1 MGKAVLNV
9 SRQTQT
15 GEDVN
20 ASKSLPSSPLDGN
33 KVLKPKI
40 CCHFQNLD
48 INCYAFTAPL
58 ILWTNFGKAAN
69 LWMGIR

>member
-33 KVLKPKI
+33 KVKNSVNY
-40 CCHFQNLD
+40 FLD
-48 INCYAFTAPL
+48 DQGFLSTV
-58 ILWTNFGKAAN
+58 
-69 LWMGIR
+69 